1 VISQTAETLLSIL
14 RNRSSLRV
22 EWYILV
28 LIVAELALSIY
39 PPALW
44 R

>member
-1 VISQTAETLLSIL
+1 MISRTAETLLSVL
-14 RNRSSLRV
+14 QNRTALRV
-22 EWYILV
+22 EWYILA
-28 LIVAELALSIY
+28 LIVAELILSIY